1 MKAIPGSKI
10 ASNPMTTPPPEKDA
24 RPLMGALGELVSSYR
39 VTLKPGE
46 AQPFRAVPLN
56 EARADRE
63 ARAPGVEGSLPRPPV
78 PDQGPEVPSAKVNH
92 ILIVDDEEE
101 IRTLCRAVFAPAGI
115 RCDVAASGAEA
126 LNALATQPYDLV
138 LLDMA
143 MPGLSGEEVC
153 RRLRENPPTANLKIV
168 IFSGH
173 LTAEELAQM
182 LAMGADDYLTK
193 PFSIVE
199 LAARIKAALRLKDA
213 QDRADLLSHRLVGTN
228 QHLELSLHARNRDL
242 VEAHKALVLALAKLV
257 ECRDTETGAHI
268 QRLQAYCVRLA
279 EEAAKLPA
287 FAEHIDSEFLNQLA
301 WSAPLHDIGK
311 AGIPDAILRKEG
323 PLTPEERRVMQTHTV
338 LGAQTLTE
346 VAQRHGSG
354 MGFLQMAIDVAR
366 HHHERYDGTG
376 YPDRKAG
383 PDIPLAAR
391 LLAVADVY
399 DALRSRRVYKPAHSH
414 AASMHLMLAESPG
427 QFDPALLQA
436 FQHCAA
442 DFDRIYTER
451 AE

>member
-1 MKAIPGSKI
+1 MMVP
-10 ASNPMTTPPPEKDA
+10 NPLDTPLDA
-24 RPLMGALGELVSSYR
+24 PVLPLVAEVPGELVSSYQVHLEPGESQALRAAR
-39 VTLKPGE
+39 VTE
-46 AQPFRAVPLN
+46 SRAN
-56 EARADRE
+56 QA
-63 ARAPGVEGSLPRPPV
+63 VERILPRPKTPGLEAGAA
-78 PDQGPEVPSAKVNH
+78 PIKVSN

-115 RCDVAASGAEA
+115 RCDVAASGVEA
-126 LNALATQPYDLV
+126 LNALASQPYDLV

-143 MPGLSGEEVC
+143 MPGLSGQEVC
-153 RRLRENPPTANLKIV
+153 RRLRDCPPTANLKIV

-173 LTAEELAQM
+173 LTAEELAAM
-182 LAMGADDYLTK
+182 LAIGADDYITK

-199 LAARIKAALRLKDA
+199 LAARIKAALRLKAA
-213 QDRADLLSHRLVGTN
+213 QDRADLLSQRLIGTN
-228 QHLELSLHARNRDL
+228 QYLESNLHARNRDL
-242 VEAHKALVLALAKLV
+242 IEAHRALVLALAKLV
-257 ECRDTETGAHI
+257 ECRDTETGTHV
-268 QRLQAYCVRLA
+268 QRMQTYCVCLA
-279 EEAAKLPA
+279 EEAAQLPA
-287 FAEHIDSEFLNQLA
+287 FAGHIDAQFLGQLE

-323 PLTPEERRVMQTHTV
+323 PLTPEERRIMQTHTI
-338 LGAQTLTE
+338 LGAETLTE
-346 VAQRHGSG
+346 VARRHGSG

-383 PDIPLAAR
+383 QDIPLAAR
-391 LLAVADVY
+391 LLAIADVY

-414 AASMHLMLAESPG
+414 AAALQLMLAESPG
-427 QFDPALLQA
+427 QFDPALLHA
-436 FQHCAA
+436 FERRAA

>member
-1 MKAIPGSKI
+1 VSTPG
-10 ASNPMTTPPPEKDA
+10 
-24 RPLMGALGELVSSYR
+24 LQSSE
-39 VTLKPGE
+39 P
-46 AQPFRAVPLN
+46 
-56 EARADRE
+56 ARANP
-63 ARAPGVEGSLPRPPV
+63 ANGG
-78 PDQGPEVPSAKVNH
+78 KH

-101 IRTLCRAVFAPAGI
+101 IRTLCRAVFAPIGI

-126 LNALATQPYDLV
+126 LNALATQSYDLV

-143 MPGLSGEEVC
+143 MPGLSGQEVC
-153 RRLRENPPTANLKIV
+153 HRLRANPPTANLKVV

-173 LTAEELAQM
+173 MAAEELAQM
-182 LAMGADDYLTK
+182 LAAGADDYITK

-199 LAARIKAALRLKDA
+199 LAARIQAALRLKDA
-213 QDRADLLSHRLVGTN
+213 QDRADLLSHRLIGTN
-228 QHLELSLHARNRDL
+228 QHLELNLHARNRDL

-257 ECRDTETGAHI
+257 ECRDSETGAHI
-268 QRLQAYCVRLA
+268 QRLQGYCICLA
-279 EEAAKLPA
+279 EQAAQLPA
-287 FAEHIDSEFLNQLA
+287 FAGRIDSQFLGQLA

-311 AGIPDAILRKEG
+311 AGIPDSILRKEG
-323 PLTPEERRVMQTHTV
+323 PLTPEERRIMQTHTI

-346 VAQRHGSG
+346 VARRHGSG
-354 MGFLQMAIDVAR
+354 MSFLQMAIDVAR

-383 PDIPLAAR
+383 TDIPLAAR
-391 LLAVADVY
+391 LVAIADVY

-436 FQHCAA
+436 FQHCAD
-442 DFDRIYTER
+442 DFERIYAER